1 MDCTIIFDSI
11 LDKILSVN
19 CMVIADIDY
28 AGLVLFSHWW
38 SVVCKLLEGKA
49 NGGGDSTRSL
59 VMPSL
64 AIPKMDGDMAS
75 FSALMRMGQ
84 GW

>member
-1 MDCTIIFDSI
+1 MAALILVGFIFT
-11 LDKILSVN
+11 
-19 CMVIADIDY
+19 
-28 AGLVLFSHWW
+28 LV
-38 SVVCKLLEGKA
+38 A